1 MDSVHKHSEELPILS
16 EVGISVS
23 GLISQ
28 TNEHIQTTTGENHIF
43 IQIKLSA
50 VKIKQKRIAGIFVT
64 F

>member
-23 GLISQ
+23 GSQ